1 MAVIMF
7 ATIGGVL
14 IQILMQGV
22 TFTSGKVGPVTI
34 PRALKKIAIPPLVGM
49 IIFGCLARNFL
60 PQEAMTHYP
69 D

>member
-1 MAVIMF
+1 MAVVGF

-49 IIFGCLARNFL
+49 IIFGVWLETSCPKL
-60 PQEAMTHYP
+60 Q
-69 D
+69 